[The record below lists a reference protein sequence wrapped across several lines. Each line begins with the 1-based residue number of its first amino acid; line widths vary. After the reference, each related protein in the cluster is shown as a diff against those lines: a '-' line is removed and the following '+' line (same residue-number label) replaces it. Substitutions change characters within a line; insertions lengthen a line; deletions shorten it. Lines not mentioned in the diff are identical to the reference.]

1 MKIEKVF
8 LEAKG
13 QTMFNEEITESV
25 INSFLLEDGQFADV
39 DSLPIGEKL
48 ILKMESIAENLI
60 PIKTYKNKVKDPLK
74 IQVDILISFRQAD
87 FVSEY
92 I

>member
-1 MKIEKVF
+1 MAIDIKKSISKNLDMKIEKVF

-39 DSLPIGEKL
+39 NSLPIGEKL
-48 ILKMESIAENLI
+48 ILKMESIAEHLI
-60 PIKTYKNKVKDPLK
+60 PIK
-74 IQVDILISFRQAD
+74 
-87 FVSEY
+87 
-92 I
+92 